1 MGTRWSET
9 HPLWV
14 QWKKDG
20 TVYDTRDGTPN
31 GVPNDDFGAYK
42 EGGRDSGKVAKAAAA
57 KVARDAKAAA
67 AAAAASPTRARSTSR
82 SRKSL

>member
-20 TVYDTRDGTPN
+20 TVFDTRDGTPN
-31 GVPNDDFGAYK
+31 GVPNDVFGAYE

-57 KVARDAKAAA
+57 AKVKAAKEV
-67 AAAAASPTRARSTSR
+67 ASAARSARSSSR